1 MTVKE
6 AEAAHVFVG
15 DLATIATTRDHVR
28 HERLLYT
35 AVEHQQEQL
44 CIQ

>member
-6 AEAAHVFVG
+6 AEAAHVIVG